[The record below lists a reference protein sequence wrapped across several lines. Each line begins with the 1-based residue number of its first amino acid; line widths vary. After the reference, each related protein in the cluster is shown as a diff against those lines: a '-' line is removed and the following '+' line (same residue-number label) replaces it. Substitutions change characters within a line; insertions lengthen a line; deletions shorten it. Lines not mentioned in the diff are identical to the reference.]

1 MIVEYLW
8 NFFQAFKE
16 DDIITTKTTEFNHEV
31 RQHNLFHDDEV
42 EPCPICNSTDRVVD
56 NRKAEVTCARCGL
69 VFDESQIDNGPEWRA
84 FDHEQNLKR
93 ARVGAPST
101 YAIADKGLPTVID
114 WKNKDSHGHNIPEAN
129 RAQIYRLRKWNK
141 RMRIANA
148 SERNLAFA
156 LGELDRESSKLGI
169 PRSIRE
175 DASMIYRKAACNK
188 LIRGRSIES
197 MVAASIYIACRRNN
211 IPRSLEEVCEV
222 SGISK
227 KQIGKNYRF
236 LARKLNIKLNPTSPV
251 DYIPRFATLLDLSGK
266 VESTAIEIISQSI
279 KKGLNIGK
287 GPVGMAAA
295 ALYLSSI
302 LSNERRTQKE
312 VADVA
317 GVSEMTIR
325 NRYKELSE
333 QVDSVII

>member
-1 MIVEYLW
+1 MEFL
-8 NFFQAFKE
+8 FLSLKG
-16 DDIITTKTTEFNHEV
+16 DDTIPTKTTDINHEFS
-31 RQHNLFHDDEV
+31 QHNLFHDAEI
-42 EPCPICNSTDRVVD
+42 EPCPVCNSTERNVD
-56 NRKAEVTCARCGL
+56 ERKAEVTCARCGL
-69 VFDESQIDNGPEWRA
+69 VLDENIIDNGPEWRA

-93 ARVGAPST
+93 ARVGAPLT

-114 WKNKDSHGHNIPEAN
+114 WKNKDIHGRNIPESN
-129 RAQIYRLRKWNK
+129 KAQIYRLRKWNK
-141 RMRIANA
+141 RIRIANA

-175 DASMIYRKAACNK
+175 DAALIYRSAARNK

-211 IPRSLEEVCEV
+211 IPRSLEEITDV
-222 SGISK
+222 SNVPK

-236 LARKLNIKLNPTSPV
+236 LARELNIKLKPTSPI
-251 DYIPRFATLLDLSGK
+251 DYIPRFASSLGLSGK
-266 VESTAIEIISQSI
+266 VESKAIEIIRQSI
-279 KKGLNIGK
+279 KNGLNNGK

-295 ALYLSSI
+295 ALYISSI
-302 LSNERRTQKE
+302 LLNERRTQKD

-317 GVSEMTIR
+317 GVTEVTIR

-333 QVDSVII
+333 QEDSVII